1 MMQRS
6 NKLEIYNKN
15 VLLRLDLN
23 VPVFE
28 GKILSNFR
36 ISKCVPMIMNLLSN
50 NNKVIILSHFGRP
63 KEGSYDESFSLNII
77 VNTLEQLIGEKV
89 TFCKDWIDGVEF
101 NGNNIVLCEN
111 VRFQEGEKTN
121 SPILA
126 KKISALGDVYI
137 FDAFGV
143 SHRKTASTYGVS
155 EYLETFAGDLLRD
168 EIINAKKLLSSQKR
182 PMTTIISGA
191 KISTKLTLI
200 KKLISKSDNVIL
212 GGGILNTFLK
222 AMGHEVGDSLIED
235 SFIGEA
241 EEILNSNDSNKILM
255 PIDVMVSS
263 SSDLDNPEI
272 REISMVQSND
282 KILDIG
288 KKTIDCYN
296 KVITESSTIFW
307 NGPLGYVEKSPF
319 DNGTIKIS
327 KAIASSQAYSVVG
340 GGDTIPI
347 IESLKLQNKFS
358 CLSTGGGSLLKFIEG
373 EKLPVLEMLGMYEL

>member
-1 MMQRS
+1 MQRS

-50 NNKVIILSHFGRP
+50 NNKVIILSHLGRP

-121 SPILA
+121 SPVLA
-126 KKISALGDVYI
+126 KKISALGDIYI

-155 EYLETFAGDLLRD
+155 EYLETFAGDLLRE
-168 EIINAKKLLSSQKR
+168 EIINAKKLLSTQKR

-200 KKLISKSDNVIL
+200 KKLISKSDNIIL

-222 AMGHEVGDSLIED
+222 AMGHDVGDSLIED
-235 SFIGEA
+235 SFVGEA
-241 EEILNSNDSNKILM
+241 EEILNSNDSKKILM

>member
-1 MMQRS
+1 MMEKS

-235 SFIGEA
+235 TFIGEA

>member
-1 MMQRS
+1 
-6 NKLEIYNKN
+6 
-15 VLLRLDLN
+15 
-23 VPVFE
+23 
-28 GKILSNFR
+28 
-36 ISKCVPMIMNLLSN
+36 
-50 NNKVIILSHFGRP
+50 
-63 KEGSYDESFSLNII
+63 
-77 VNTLEQLIGEKV
+77 
-89 TFCKDWIDGVEF
+89 
-101 NGNNIVLCEN
+101 
-111 VRFQEGEKTN
+111 
-121 SPILA
+121 
-126 KKISALGDVYI
+126 
-137 FDAFGV
+137 
-143 SHRKTASTYGVS
+143 
-155 EYLETFAGDLLRD
+155 
-168 EIINAKKLLSSQKR
+168 
-182 PMTTIISGA
+182 
-191 KISTKLTLI
+191 
-200 KKLISKSDNVIL
+200 
-212 GGGILNTFLK
+212 
-222 AMGHEVGDSLIED
+222 MGHEVGDSLIED

>member
-1 MMQRS
+1 MTQRS
-6 NKLEIYNKN
+6 NKLEICNKN

-36 ISKCVPMIMNLLSN
+36 ISKCVPMILNLLSN

-235 SFIGEA
+235 SFIVEA

-327 KAIASSQAYSVVG
+327 KAIASSGAYSVVG

-347 IESLKLQNKFS
+347 IEALNLQDKFS

-373 EKLPVLEMLGMYEL
+373 EDLPILDKLGMYRI

>member
-1 MMQRS
+1 MIQKP

-36 ISKCVPMIMNLLSN
+36 ISKCVPMIKNLISN

-63 KEGSYDESFSLNII
+63 KEGSYDESLSLKII
-77 VNTLEQLIGEKV
+77 LNTLEQLIGEKV
-89 TFCKDWIDGVEF
+89 TFSKDWIDGIEF

-111 VRFQEGEKTN
+111 VRFQKGEKEN

-126 KKISALGDVYI
+126 KKISDLGDVYV

-143 SHRKTASTYGVS
+143 SHRKTASTYGVT
-155 EYLETFAGDLLRD
+155 EYLETFAGDLLKD
-168 EIINAKKLLSSQKR
+168 EIMNAKNLLSSQKR

-200 KKLISKSDNVIL
+200 KKLISKSDNIIL
-212 GGGILNTFLK
+212 GGGILNTFLM
-222 AMGHEVGDSLIED
+222 AMEYEIGNSLIEE
-235 SFIGEA
+235 SFVDEA
-241 EEILNSNDSNKILM
+241 KEILNSDDSNKILM

-263 SSDLDNPEI
+263 SSNLSNPET

-319 DNGTIKIS
+319 DNGTINIS

-347 IESLKLQNKFS
+347 IESLQLQNKFS

>member
-1 MMQRS
+1 MMEKS

-36 ISKCVPMIMNLLSN
+36 ISKCVPMILNLLSN

-155 EYLETFAGDLLRD
+155 EYLEIFAGDLLRD
-168 EIINAKKLLSSQKR
+168 EIINAKKLLTSQKR

-200 KKLISKSDNVIL
+200 KKLISKSDNIIL

-222 AMGHEVGDSLIED
+222 AMGHEIGDSLIED

-241 EEILNSNDSNKILM
+241 EEILDSNDSNKILM

-263 SSDLDNPEI
+263 SPDLDNPEI

>member
-101 NGNNIVLCEN
+101 NGNNVVLCEN

-241 EEILNSNDSNKILM
+241 EEILNSNDSDKILM